1 MKSSLSPSMQ
11 QPNVLRMWR
20 PYSCD
25 AGESCLSLVL
35 DGTFIYELPQLEVE
49 QGSTFDDRV
58 MFSHLK
64 PETARVQGASEA
76 TIRPAVTSQVSGDAI
91 SFASALGY
99 VYVFCSILWLGLIS
113 CIERQSRSSNE
124 ATYSVEVPY
133 QYRCSRWIM

>member
-1 MKSSLSPSMQ
+1 M
-11 QPNVLRMWR
+11 
-20 PYSCD
+20 
-25 AGESCLSLVL
+25 SLVL